1 MNEIGLAVDKNFELS
16 SDWSEFRRQMPVT
29 TRWAYF
35 DHAAVAPLP
44 KPAAEAIQRWSQA
57 AMSQGDVDWPKWERR
72 IEQVRKLAAK
82 MVNAE
87 EQEVALVPNTTTG
100 ISYVAEGLDWTAGDN
115 VVMSGGEFPSN
126 VFPWMN
132 LRSRGVEIRVVNS
145 SVEANSDGEHSA
157 GKIDLNRL
165 ADACDRRTR
174 LITLSW
180 VGFASGY
187 RVDPAEAARMA
198 HDHGALFFLD
208 AIQGLGVFPLDVRA
222 TDIDFFGADGHKW
235 MLGPEG
241 AGLLYI
247 KQQHLDCLRPQCVG
261 WNSVVRRH
269 DFSEKEMEL
278 RPEAARYEGGSQ
290 NMVGYHGLGE
300 SLELLRKFGLASNH
314 SLIAN
319 RVLQVTGQLCQRLL
333 EIGATIISSQENKTR
348 SGIVSFQIPGQSP
361 DQLRR
366 HLLELGVVLSVRNG
380 ALRAS
385 AHAYNNQTDIEKLAE
400 GISDF
405 MRKKTA
411 SPS

>member
-1 MNEIGLAVDKNFELS
+1 MNEIPLAVDKNSEIS
-16 SDWSEFRRQMPVT
+16 SDWSDFRSQMPVT
-29 TRWAYF
+29 ASWAYF
-35 DHAAVAPLP
+35 DHAAVSPLP
-44 KPAAEAIQRWSQA
+44 KPSAEAIQNWSQA
-57 AMSQGDVDWPKWERR
+57 AMTQGDVDWPEWERR
-72 IEQVRKLAAK
+72 IEKVRKLAAE

-87 EQEVALVPNTTTG
+87 DQEIALVPNTTTG
-100 ISYVAEGLDWTAGDN
+100 ISFVAEGLDWKAGDN
-115 VVMSGGEFPSN
+115 VVMPGGEFPSN

-132 LRSRGVEIRVVNS
+132 LRSRGVEIRIVN
-145 SVEANSDGEHSA
+145 HSA
-157 GKIDLNRL
+157 EQNSNGKIDLHRL
-165 ADACDRRTR
+165 AEACDRRTR

-187 RVDPAEAARMA
+187 RVNPADAARMA
-198 HDHGALFFLD
+198 HDHGALLFLD

-222 TDIDFFGADGHKW
+222 TDVDFFAADGHKW

-247 KQQHLDCLRPQCVG
+247 KQQHLERLRPQCVG

-290 NMVGYHGLGE
+290 NMAGFHGLGA
-300 SLELLRKFGLASNH
+300 SLELLKEFGLASNQ
-314 SLIAN
+314 SQIAN
-319 RVLQVTGQLCQRLL
+319 RVLQVTAQLCQRLL
-333 EIGATIISSQENKTR
+333 EMGATIISNQENETR
-348 SGIVSFQIPGQSP
+348 SGIVSFQIRGQSP

-366 HLLELGVVLSVRNG
+366 HLLEQGVVLSVRNG
-380 ALRAS
+380 ALRVS

-405 MRKKTA
+405 MKK
-411 SPS
+411 

>member
-1 MNEIGLAVDKNFELS
+1 MNEIRLAVDQNFELS
-16 SDWSEFRRQMPVT
+16 SDWSEFRKQMPVT
-29 TRWAYF
+29 TNWAYF

-44 KPAAEAIQRWSQA
+44 RPAAEAIQNWSQA
-57 AMSQGDVDWPKWERR
+57 AMSQGDVDWPNWERR
-72 IEQVRKLAAK
+72 IEKVRRLAAA

-87 EQEVALVPNTTTG
+87 EREIALVPNTTTG
-100 ISYVAEGLDWTAGDN
+100 ISYVAEGLDWNPGDN
-115 VVMSGGEFPSN
+115 LVMPAGEFPSN

-132 LRSRGVEIRVVNS
+132 LRSRGVEIRTVNH
-145 SVEANSDGEHSA
+145 VAGENST
-157 GKIDLNRL
+157 GKVDLNRL
-165 ADACDRRTR
+165 ADACDQRTR

-198 HDHGALFFLD
+198 HDHGALLFLD

-222 TDIDFFGADGHKW
+222 SDIDFFAADGHKW

-247 KQQHLDCLRPQCVG
+247 KQQRLERLRPMCVG

-290 NMVGYHGLGE
+290 NMAGFHGLGA
-300 SLELLRKFGLASNH
+300 SLELLRKFGLASDQ
-314 SLIAN
+314 SQIAN
-319 RVLQVTGQLCQRLL
+319 RVLEITGQLCQRLL
-333 EIGATIISSQENKTR
+333 EMGATIVSCQENDSR
-348 SGIVSFQIPGQSP
+348 SGIVSFRIPGQSP

-366 HLLELGVVLSVRNG
+366 HLLEQGVVLSVRNG
-380 ALRAS
+380 ALRVS

-400 GISDF
+400 GISEF
-405 MRKKTA
+405 MRK
-411 SPS
+411 